1 MGFMQDRTPG
11 HSNNVECC
19 SISQQISVPLQERR
33 RQAPGLAKVEKA
45 VEERRARIDSLQARI
60 NEVQDR
66 IFGAFSRQVG
76 IDNIREHMEEQA
88 QRGEKAQAQKMALAK
103 QVCTAPLC
111 LHCALRNQKYWAVK
125 LLIMNL

>member
-1 MGFMQDRTPG
+1 M
-11 HSNNVECC
+11 
-19 SISQQISVPLQERR
+19 
-33 RQAPGLAKVEKA
+33 EKA
-45 VEERRARIDSLQARI
+45 VEERQARIDSLQARI

-103 QVCTAPLC
+103 QVRTAPLC
-111 LHCALRNQKYWAVK
+111 PCACIAHCAIRNTGP
-125 LLIMNL
+125 LNC